1 MTLYYR
7 LGSNLYVN
15 VTNLCPC
22 DCVFCIRGHVAG
34 VGSAQSLWL
43 EREPTIEELKEAF
56 ELRVSQDT
64 QPINEI
70 VFCGFGEP
78 LERADVV
85 VALAEF
91 IKSKCNHPIRLN
103 TNGLVKLINPD
114 FEIKKLSVFDII
126 SVSLNAD
133 TKEEYL
139 RVTRPR
145 FGIESF
151 DVMLGFAKAAKNYSK
166 VQFTIVE
173 TLDEENQKKCREIA
187 GKMGIPLIIRSMM

>member
-7 LGSNLYVN
+7 LGANLYVN

-22 DCVFCIRGHVAG
+22 DCVFCIRSDTDG
-34 VGSAQSLWL
+34 VGTADSLWL
-43 EREPTIEELKEAF
+43 EREPTIDELKEAYDQWMVPDD
-56 ELRVSQDT
+56 E
-64 QPINEI
+64 PINEV

-78 LERADVV
+78 LERAEVV
-85 VALAEF
+85 CELAGY
-91 IKSKCNHPIRLN
+91 IKSKCRHPVRLN

-114 FEIKKLSVFDII
+114 FDIKKLSVFDMI

-139 RVTRPR
+139 RLTRPR

-151 DVMLGFAKAAKNYSK
+151 DVMLGFAKEMLNHTG
-166 VQFTIVE
+166 VRFTVVE
-173 TLDEENQKKCREIA
+173 TLDDERQKKCRLMAE
-187 GKMGIPLIIRSMM
+187 KMGIPLVIRGMM

>member
-1 MTLYYR
+1 MNFYYR

-22 DCVFCIRGHVAG
+22 DCVFCIRHNTDG
-34 VGSAQSLWL
+34 VGTAESLWL
-43 EREPTIEELKEAF
+43 AHEPTLEELKEAF
-56 ELRVSQDT
+56 DQSISRDFE
-64 QPINEI
+64 PINEI

-78 LERADVV
+78 LERAYVV
-85 VALAEF
+85 CELAEY
-91 IKSKCNHPIRLN
+91 IKSGHNHPIRLN
-103 TNGLVKLINPD
+103 TNGLARLINPD
-114 FEIKKLSVFDII
+114 FDIKKLSVFDLV

-151 DVMLGFAKAAKNYSK
+151 DSMLGFARDAKNHSK

-173 TLDEENQKKCREIA
+173 TLDGERQKKCRQIA
-187 GKMGIPLIIRSMM
+187 DEMGIPLIVRRMM

>member
-22 DCVFCIRGHVAG
+22 DCVFCIRGHMDG
-34 VGSAQSLWL
+34 VGTAESLWL
-43 EREPTIEELKEAF
+43 DNEPTIEELIEAF
-56 ELRVSQDT
+56 DKWMNQDNEPVS
-64 QPINEI
+64 EI

-78 LERADVV
+78 LERADIVCE
-85 VALAEF
+85 LAEY
-91 IKSKCNHPIRLN
+91 IKSKCSCPLRLN
-103 TNGLVKLINPD
+103 TNGLVKLINSD
-114 FEIKKLSVFDII
+114 FDINRLSVFDLI

-151 DVMLGFAKAAKNYSK
+151 DAMLSFAKDAFNYTK
-166 VQFTIVE
+166 VQFTIVD
-173 TLDEENQKKCREIA
+173 TLDKERQKKCQSIA
-187 GKMGIPLIIRSMM
+187 DKMGIPLIIRSMI

>member
-22 DCVFCIRGHVAG
+22 DCVFCIRGHTDG
-34 VGSAQSLWL
+34 VGTADSLWL
-43 EREPTIEELKEAF
+43 EREPTALELMEAF
-56 ELRVSQDT
+56 DRKMIQDNE
-64 QPINEI
+64 PINEI

-85 VALAEF
+85 VELAEF
-91 IKSKCNHPIRLN
+91 IKSKCSHPIRLN
-103 TNGLVKLINPD
+103 TNGLVKLINSD
-114 FEIKKLSVFDII
+114 FDINRLAVFDII

-139 RVTRPR
+139 RVTRPS

-151 DVMLGFAKAAKNYSK
+151 DAMLSFAKEVQGFTK

-173 TLDEENQKKCREIA
+173 TLDKENQKKCREIA
-187 GKMGIPLIIRSMM
+187 DKMGIPLIIRSMM

>member
-22 DCVFCIRGHVAG
+22 DCAFCIRGHTDG
-34 VGSAQSLWL
+34 VGSADSLWL
-43 EREPTIEELKEAF
+43 EREPTLDELKHAF
-56 ELRVSQDT
+56 DFKIKHDNE
-64 QPINEI
+64 PINEI

-78 LERADVV
+78 LERAEVV
-85 VALAEF
+85 CSLANYFKSAL
-91 IKSKCNHPIRLN
+91 NHPIRLN

-114 FEIKKLSVFDII
+114 FEISRLSVFDSI

-133 TKEEYL
+133 TKEEYF

-151 DVMLGFAKAAKNYSK
+151 DYMLDFAKTALNYAK

-173 TLDEENQKKCREIA
+173 TLDKERQKNCRQIA
-187 GKMGIPLIIRSMM
+187 DSLGIPLVVRSMM

>member
-22 DCVFCIRGHVAG
+22 DCVFCIRGRAAG
-34 VGSAQSLWL
+34 VGSAGSLWL
-43 EREPTIEELKEAF
+43 AHEPAISELKDAFDLKMKQDREP
-56 ELRVSQDT
+56 VD
-64 QPINEI
+64 EI

-78 LERADVV
+78 LERAEVV
-85 VALAEF
+85 CELTGH
-91 IKSKCNHPIRLN
+91 IKSKCSRPIRLN
-103 TNGLVKLINPD
+103 TNGLVGLIDPD
-114 FEIKKLSVFDII
+114 FDIKKLSDFDLI

-145 FGIESF
+145 FGIGSF
-151 DVMLGFAKAAKNYSK
+151 DAMLDFARAAKNYTK
-166 VQFTIVE
+166 VQFTIVD
-173 TLDEENQKKCREIA
+173 TLEKERQKKCRIIA
-187 GKMGIPLIIRSMM
+187 DEMGVPLIIRSMM

>member
-1 MTLYYR
+1 MNLYYR

-22 DCVFCIRGHVAG
+22 DCLFCIRRHTTG
-34 VGSAQSLWL
+34 VGSAESLWL
-43 EREPTIEELKEAF
+43 EREPTIDELIKAF
-56 ELRVSQDT
+56 DQKIIQDNKPT
-64 QPINEI
+64 NEI

-85 VALAEF
+85 CELAVY
-91 IKSKCNHPIRLN
+91 IKSKCPHPIRLN
-103 TNGLVKLINPD
+103 TNGLVQLINPD
-114 FEIKKLSVFDII
+114 FDTQKLSVFDII

-133 TKEEYL
+133 TKEEYM

-151 DVMLGFAKAAKNYSK
+151 DAMLGFARDMSRYTK

-173 TLDEENQKKCREIA
+173 TLEKKRQKKCREIA
-187 GKMGIPLIIRSMM
+187 DKVGLPLIVRSMM

>member
-7 LGSNLYVN
+7 LGANLYIN

-22 DCVFCIRGHVAG
+22 DCVFCIRGHTSS
-34 VGSAQSLWL
+34 VGSAENLWL
-43 EREPTIEELKEAF
+43 EREPTLDELKERF
-56 ELRVSQDT
+56 DQRLETDIE
-64 QPINEI
+64 PINEI

-78 LERADVV
+78 LERAEDVCE
-85 VALAEF
+85 LAGYV
-91 IKSKCNHPIRLN
+91 KSICKYPLRLN
-103 TNGLVKLINPD
+103 TNGLVKLINPEFD
-114 FEIKKLSVFDII
+114 IQKLSVFDVI

-151 DVMLGFAKAAKNYSK
+151 DVMLDFAKRTKHFTK
-166 VQFTIVE
+166 VQLTIVE
-173 TLDEENQKKCREIA
+173 TLDSERQKRCREIA
-187 GKMGIPLIIRSMM
+187 DKVGIPLIVRGMM

>member
-15 VTNLCPC
+15 VTNLCSC
-22 DCVFCIRGHVAG
+22 DCVFCIRGHTDG
-34 VGSAQSLWL
+34 VGSADSLWL
-43 EREPTIEELKEAF
+43 QREPTLDELKEAF
-56 ELRVSQDT
+56 DLTIQDT
-64 QPINEI
+64 EPIHEI

-85 VALAEF
+85 CSLAEYYG
-91 IKSKCNHPIRLN
+91 SAGNYLIRLN

-114 FEIKKLSVFDII
+114 FDMSRLSLFDIV

-151 DVMLGFAKAAKNYSK
+151 DVMLEFAKTAKK
-166 VQFTIVE
+166 FTNVRLTVVE
-173 TLDEENQKKCREIA
+173 TLEEERQKKCRQLAESL
-187 GKMGIPLIIRSMM
+187 GMSFVVRSMT